1 VSSADRT
8 RRTHVSPGARTSES
22 AGAPRSYDVDV
33 LIAGGGPAGL
43 ATAVRAARAGL
54 SAVVCEPRASPVDKA
69 CGEGLMPAGVRAL
82 SALGVCPPGVRLSGI
97 EYADLA
103 GRRVTAPFTPE
114 PGLGVRRTELHKAL
128 VDAAEEAGVGWLRER
143 LAGPIRQDAGG
154 VTAADLR
161 ARWLV
166 AADGLHSPV
175 RRRLGIPVRRGS
187 PRRFGLRRHW
197 RTAPWSDTVQVIWG
211 ACAEAYVT
219 PVGPQLVGV
228 AVLYNPRRLPRPYA
242 PADNGSGTGHNT
254 EGHSTEGSR
263 TEHDRTENGPDPA
276 ESGGGQG
283 SRTGGG
289 ARAEG
294 AQAEG
299 GRAHLYA
306 TLLHGFPALAER
318 LASAD
323 PASHVRGAGPMRQSP
338 RRRVHGRVLLVGD
351 AAGYEDALTGEGVS
365 LALAQAEAAVDAMT
379 AGTPER
385 YERNWARITRRY
397 RLSTRALVLATS
409 PAPAR
414 RLLLPCAAAVPGA
427 FGAAV
432 GRLAR

>member
-1 VSSADRT
+1 MNGVGRT
-8 RRTHVSPGARTSES
+8 RISTGAGSQGGS
-22 AGAPRSYDVDV
+22 GIQHGYDVDV

-43 ATAVRAARAGL
+43 ATAVRAAGAGL
-54 SAVVCEPRASPVDKA
+54 SAVVCEPRPSPIDKA
-69 CGEGLMPAGVRAL
+69 CGEGLMPAGVRGLA
-82 SALGVCPPGVRLSGI
+82 ALGIRPPGVRLSGV

-103 GRRVTAPFTPE
+103 GRRVVAPFAPE
-114 PGLGVRRTELHKAL
+114 PGLGVRRTELHAAL
-128 VDAAEEAGVGWLRER
+128 TEAAEAAGVSWLRQR
-143 LAGPIRQDAGG
+143 LGGTIRQDSSG
-154 VTAADLR
+154 VTAAGLR
-161 ARWLV
+161 ARWLI

-175 RRRLGIPVRRGS
+175 RRRLGIPVRRGT

-197 RTAPWSDTVQVIWG
+197 RTTPWSDAVQVIWG
-211 ACAEAYVT
+211 PCAEAYVT
-219 PVGPQLVGV
+219 PVGRQLVGV
-228 AVLYNPRRLPRPYA
+228 AVLYAPRRLSLLIGP
-242 PADNGSGTGHNT
+242 GSL
-254 EGHSTEGSR
+254 GSPGGPGSA
-263 TEHDRTENGPDPA
+263 TSPDRAGGPD
-276 ESGGGQG
+276 
-283 SRTGGG
+283 
-289 ARAEG
+289 RAG
-294 AQAEG
+294 T
-299 GRAHLYA
+299 RAHAGACTVAGAHAEAGRSDLYT

-318 LASAD
+318 LSTAA
-323 PASHVRGAGPMRQSP
+323 PASYVRGAGPMRQVP

-414 RLLLPCAAAVPGA
+414 RLLLPCAAALPRA

-432 GRLAR
+432 GRLGR